1 MPTWILQNVISCL
14 QNTKSPFYIFVDLS
28 RMQKKTSFHLPKLHE
43 LFEQN
48 TSILD
53 KFYLWNNCIMDTWL
67 YSLWMT
73 FLCFHL
79 KANLQLKV
87 SDQENWHHYCVL
99 VAKNTC
105 HIHNGSL
112 AMAYRDK
119 NPLKC
124 TTHDE
129 KDLVFIKI
137 LFYPIFWSPQKIMN
151 QKLSNISK
159 GPYFRPLQL

>member
-1 MPTWILQNVISCL
+1 MRRLYHGYMIIFIVND
-14 QNTKSPFYIFVDLS
+14 IFV
-28 RMQKKTSFHLPKLHE
+28 FLPQSQ
-43 LFEQN
+43 F
-48 TSILD
+48 TI
-53 KFYLWNNCIMDTWL
+53 
-67 YSLWMT
+67 
-73 FLCFHL
+73 
-79 KANLQLKV
+79 KA

-112 AMAYRDK
+112 AMAYRGE

-124 TTHDE
+124 ITHDE
-129 KDLVFIKI
+129 KDLIFITI